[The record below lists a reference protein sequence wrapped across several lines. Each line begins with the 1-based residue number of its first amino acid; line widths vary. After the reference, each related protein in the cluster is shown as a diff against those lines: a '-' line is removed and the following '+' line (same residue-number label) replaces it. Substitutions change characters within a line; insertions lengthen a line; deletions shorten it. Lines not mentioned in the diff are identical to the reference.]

1 MKQQSLNMYTLVILP
16 IRDFIIRLGRI
27 LFKLP
32 LKDACKIAIF
42 GSKAS
47 GKTTLWNQL
56 RHKCEDCNCPPTLG
70 IDDINSFDIEFDGKI
85 KTIAKS
91 KDYGGSDD
99 FVKDYEQVISA
110 GTFIY
115 YLIDL
120 TKLDDFEK
128 ETNARLAKIMMIIKD
143 KKISDSVGM
152 TLVATHYKEY
162 KDSHPG
168 KNKQDARNELIS
180 VLGLSNKKFKYFADN
195 IMVAEL
201 TDKNDIQQFFK
212 QIVEHK

>member
-1 MKQQSLNMYTLVILP
+1 MFTLLFIPPIWLLP
-16 IRDFIIRLGRI
+16 IIILILLGGGI
-27 LFKLP
+27 LFKLSS
-32 LKDACKIAIF
+32 KDACKIAIF
-42 GSKAS
+42 GSKAA

-56 RHKCEDCNCPPTLG
+56 RNKCEDCNYHPTLG
-70 IDDINSFDIEFDGKI
+70 IDDVDTFDIELDGKKKRI
-85 KTIAKS
+85 YKS

-99 FVKDYEQVISA
+99 FVKDYEQEISA

-120 TKLDDFEK
+120 TRLDDFK
-128 ETNARLAKIMMIIKD
+128 TETNARLAKIMKVIDD
-143 KKISDSVGM
+143 KKIKDNVGM

-162 KDSHPG
+162 VDSRPG
-168 KNKQDARNELIS
+168 KNRQDAKNELIS
-180 VLGLSNKKFKYFADN
+180 ALGIRNKKFSYFADN

-212 QIVEHK
+212 QIFEPK

>member
-1 MKQQSLNMYTLVILP
+1 MFTLLFIPPIWLLP
-16 IRDFIIRLGRI
+16 IIIFILLGGRI
-27 LFKLP
+27 LFKLSS
-32 LKDACKIAIF
+32 KDACKIAIF

-56 RHKCEDCNCPPTLG
+56 RNKCEDCNYHPTLG
-70 IDDINSFDIEFDGKI
+70 IDDVDDFDIELDGKRKRI
-85 KTIAKS
+85 SKS

-99 FVKDYEQVISA
+99 FVKDYEQEISA

-120 TKLDDFEK
+120 TRLDDFKK
-128 ETNARLAKIMMIIKD
+128 ETNARLEKIMRIIKD
-143 KKISDSVGM
+143 KKISESVGI
-152 TLVATHYKEY
+152 TLVATHYKAYE
-162 KDSHPG
+162 DSHPG
-168 KNKQDARNELIS
+168 KNKQDAKNELIS
-180 VLGLSNKKFKYFADN
+180 VLGIRNKKFSYFADN

-212 QIVEHK
+212 QIVEQ